1 MILRLAELWVAFGI
15 FLGVC
20 ANLIVG
26 KTGDIAW
33 RLQIGSAFIPAIPL
47 IFLIFLCPESPRWL
61 MKKRRYKDA
70 FASLVRLRNDPL
82 QAARDIYYIHSQ
94 LEIEAEVIAGRNYVT
109 RFIEL
114 FTVPRLRRY
123 VYHRPSPISFC
134 VSVQL
139 SSPVTSELTQV
150 LLCFSV
156 LPWPR
161 SLS

>member
-1 MILRLAELWVAFGI
+1 MISRLAELWVAFGI

-94 LEIEAEVIAGRNYVT
+94 LEIEAEVIAGRNYAT

-123 VYHRPSPISFC
+123 V
-134 VSVQL
+134 L
-139 SSPVTSELTQV
+139 S
-150 LLCFSV
+150 
-156 LPWPR
+156 
-161 SLS
+161 